1 MWQMANLVAESGGN
15 KGQLSHLVDA
25 ICRDFRLHEEEK
37 SIKNK
42 YYPCPLLLMFFS
54 GNPYYPVNPWSI
66 NQGLLFVNNPWLFGN
81 NGRV

>member
-25 ICRDFRLHEEEK
+25 ICRDFRLHDKEK
-37 SIKNK
+37 HQKQ
-42 YYPCPLLLMFFS
+42 LLPVSLVINVFS

-66 NQGLLFVNNPWLFGN
+66 NQGLLFVNNPWLSVN